1 MVLLSRLLVLA
12 GVSSVHA
19 QDTYTVPPPLLAPSS
34 ISAEDAKL
42 PIPSGK
48 EWDSFHGQ
56 LSSQKYSPLTQIN
69 KDNVGKSELVL
80 SITPRIVRNLPYQS
94 PSDMEFPTGTETSMH
109 IQAPERGMEP
119 ATRTE
124 IINSPMAA
132 STQVFVEKP

>member
-1 MVLLSRLLVLA
+1 MRNDHGASGNKIPGLGDIPWLGRLF
-12 GVSSVHA
+12 GS
-19 QDTYTVPPPLLAPSS
+19 
-34 ISAEDAKL
+34 
-42 PIPSGK
+42 
-48 EWDSFHGQ
+48 
-56 LSSQKYSPLTQIN
+56 N
-69 KDNVGKSELVL
+69 KDTVGQSELVL